1 MGHIEETELEQLL
14 DDTLPFLRKAF
25 VKHHLADCPE
35 CAKRMER
42 IRAEKEEFDRMVAVL
57 HRLEEADKQS
67 EKSIDCIR
75 HSFESSSSDSS
86 D

>member
-14 DDTLPFLRKAF
+14 DGTLPFLRTRLLKL
-25 VKHHLADCPE
+25 HLAYCPE
-35 CAKRMER
+35 CAERMER
-42 IRAEKEEFDRMVAVL
+42 IRLEKEEFDRMVVVL

-67 EKSIDCIR
+67 EKNIDCIR